1 MTKLPPPEQWALC
14 KMDEMEVAE
23 MIEEHIDFY
32 AVDEDGNERSVHLPT
47 PFVRHFVRRHDG
59 VLPMIVAYAT
69 MPLVLGN
76 GELLAP
82 PGLDRKRGIQFLIPD
97 ELRAIIPKREDCT
110 PARVKEAV
118 TFLFDEW
125 LVDVATDKTGK
136 ALLIAAALSIIERSL
151 LDNRPCFFATAGRRG
166 NGKTTVIQMLIT
178 AASGEPP
185 AASAWS
191 SNEEE
196 RRKALMSHFIFGK
209 PYILWDNISKG
220 LQISCPH
227 IEKACTSAYYSDR
240 KLGFTELIRT
250 AASLIHIFTGNNIG
264 PKGDLASR
272 SLEIRLDADRAD
284 PENRNFRHNDPLG
297 WTVSHRAEI
306 LAALYTIMLGNPQ
319 LKAKRDAPG
328 KTRFKT
334 WWRLIGSALEHAV
347 GLIGHELDFQK
358 LFIAQESDDEE
369 SASLAD
375 VLEIMLRLWPGGFEA
390 QEMAEVIND
399 LQNRDEDAQTLRD
412 FLLPGVLAERAF
424 SAKSVGHALKKHKD
438 GPVRS
443 EKGRTVVLR
452 SEMDTHTKKLVYK
465 VKILPAA

>member
-1 MTKLPPPEQWALC
+1 
-14 KMDEMEVAE
+14 
-23 MIEEHIDFY
+23 
-32 AVDEDGNERSVHLPT
+32 
-47 PFVRHFVRRHDG
+47 
-59 VLPMIVAYAT
+59 
-69 MPLVLGN
+69 
-76 GELLAP
+76 
-82 PGLDRKRGIQFLIPD
+82 
-97 ELRAIIPKREDCT
+97 
-110 PARVKEAV
+110 
-118 TFLFDEW
+118 
-125 LVDVATDKTGK
+125 
-136 ALLIAAALSIIERSL
+136 
-151 LDNRPCFFATAGRRG
+151 
-166 NGKTTVIQMLIT
+166 MLIT

-250 AASLIHIFTGNNIG
+250 AACLIHIFTGNNIG

-272 SLEIRLDADRAD
+272 SLEIRLSADRAD
-284 PENRNFRHNDPLG
+284 PENRKFRHNDPLG
-297 WTVSHRAEI
+297 WTVTHRAEI

-319 LKAKRDAPG
+319 LKEKRDAPG

-347 GLIGHELDFQK
+347 GLIGHELDFEK
-358 LFIAQESDDEE
+358 LFIEQEGDDEE

-375 VLEIMLRLWPGGFEA
+375 VLEIMLRMWPGGFEA
-390 QEMAEVIND
+390 QDMAEVIND

-412 FLLPGVLAERAF
+412 FLMPGVLADRVF
-424 SAKSVGHALKKHKD
+424 TAKTVSRALKKHRD

-443 EKGRTVVLR
+443 EKDRTVVLR
-452 SEMDTHTKKLVYK
+452 SEEDKHTKKLVYH
-465 VKILPAA
+465 VKILPPT